1 MPLSFDPREAFQFDW
16 SYETVVL
23 GGTTT
28 EVKVAQFRLAY
39 SRVFLVI
46 GYLRE
51 SQEMLF
57 DAHRRWSEFIGGV
70 TQRVLIDNMKK
81 AITTI
86 LRGKERDFN
95 RRYEEMSSHY
105 LFEPVAC
112 TPAAGWE
119 KGQVENQVGT
129 TRRRLLIPR
138 RHADDLA
145 GLNEALAG
153 ECVSYA

>member
-1 MPLSFDPREAFQFDW
+1 MCTYRCRSTQGKRSSLIGATRRW
-16 SYETVVL
+16 CW

-28 EVKVAQFRLAY
+28 EVKVAHFRLAY
-39 SRVFLVI
+39 SRMFLVI
-46 GYLRE
+46 AYMRE

-57 DAHRRWSEFIGGV
+57 DAHRRWFEFIGGM
-70 TQRVLIDNMKK
+70 TLRALIDNMKT

-105 LFEPVAC
+105 LFEAVAC

-119 KGQVENQVGT
+119 KGQ
-129 TRRRLLIPR
+129 
-138 RHADDLA
+138 
-145 GLNEALAG
+145 
-153 ECVSYA
+153 